1 MIRFILCPCANFNSV
16 RSIYFLRRFVI
27 RVYLCYRLETQDGKL
42 LDGSLGNYKVKET
55 IYRPDGTSGSF
66 TYGNNNNW
74 ISECFSQ
81 GGTYRGVVEISGD
94 YTGSVEVSY
103 NMPQPY
109 KVILTT
115 WFSDSPM
122 GKEINSVEKGKEY
135 YYCYTLVANEK
146 GYYNQ
151 SINTDY
157 KATQEIYA
165 PDGIKIGT
173 WTKDKTDHK
182 DTRKLLEKLLHMLA
196 EQGEETVFCYVRRE
210 ILKKK

>member
-1 MIRFILCPCANFNSV
+1 ML
-16 RSIYFLRRFVI
+16 
-27 RVYLCYRLETQDGKL
+27 
-42 LDGSLGNYKVKET
+42 
-55 IYRPDGTSGSF
+55 F
-66 TYGNNNNW
+66 T
-74 ISECFSQ
+74 

-165 PDGIKIGT
+165 PDGIKLAHGQRIKRIIT
-173 WTKDKTDHK
+173 ILNLKQHK
-182 DTRKLLEKLLHMLA
+182 A
-196 EQGEETVFCYVRRE
+196 EIITEV
-210 ILKKK
+210 